1 MTTEEKKIEIIG
13 KIVGLEN
20 KQLIDKVDDLLKGE
34 VAILKARRP
43 GWGKGM
49 VNAISDD
56 FDDFIPPG
64 FPDQSLASSLK
75 KSRSDV
81 M

>member
-13 KIVGLEN
+13 KIVSLEN
-20 KQLIDKVDDLLKGE
+20 EQLIDQVDDLLKGE
-34 VAILKARRP
+34 IVGLKARRP

-64 FPDQSLASSLK
+64 FPIQ
-75 KSRSDV
+75 
-81 M
+81 

>member
-13 KIVGLEN
+13 KIISLEN
-20 KQLIDKVDDLLKGE
+20 EQLFDKVDDLLKGE
-34 VAILKARRP
+34 VVALKARRL

-64 FPDQSLASSLK
+64 FSIQ
-75 KSRSDV
+75 
-81 M
+81 

>member
-1 MTTEEKKIEIIG
+1 MTTEEKKIGIIS
-13 KIVGLEN
+13 KIVCLEN
-20 KQLIDKVDDLLKGE
+20 EQLIDQVDDLLKGE
-34 VAILKARRP
+34 INALKARRP

-64 FPDQSLASSLK
+64 FPIQ
-75 KSRSDV
+75 
-81 M
+81 